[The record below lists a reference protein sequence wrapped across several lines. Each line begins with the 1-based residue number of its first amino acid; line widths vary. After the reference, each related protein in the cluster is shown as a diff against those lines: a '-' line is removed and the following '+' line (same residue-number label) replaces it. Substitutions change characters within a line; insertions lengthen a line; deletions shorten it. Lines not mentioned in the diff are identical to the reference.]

1 MWGTGSHDPVKMA
14 FLGQPHLKT
23 RTNTTGGAF
32 IMSKTSGAFRK
43 KKVYFSQISN
53 VAIRDKELSL
63 KAKGLYSL
71 IQSYIT
77 LENFILYK
85 NTLKKQCQEGNYS
98 FEAAW
103 KELKDKQYLIQ
114 HKIKDNKTGLFYY
127 EYELL
132 DRPIQTPVF
141 QGVDNPLGGKGGVYN
156 KTDINN
162 TDLNNTEK
170 YNGVLQGQDPNILFP
185 PDRPPKDINNE
196 EIILDTVKR
205 LLVKENHPEYFVD
218 YEVVLNHY
226 FQRYKERTGKQ
237 HPPLTKQSCSRI
249 VDTLFKAY
257 DEGYSIDLDLDY
269 GDLLDMIDKHF
280 ETKYKHTDWNIMH
293 FLSDGVKV
301 RRMFEVAY

>member
-1 MWGTGSHDPVKMA
+1 MEFYKIDEVNTHRY
-14 FLGQPHLKT
+14 FKT
-23 RTNTTGGAF
+23 P
-32 IMSKTSGAFRK
+32 
-43 KKVYFSQISN
+43 
-53 VAIRDKELSL
+53 KELFHNKCYRVNLSTD
-63 KAKGLYSL
+63 AKLVYS
-71 IQSYIT
+71 I
-77 LENFILYK
+77 
-85 NTLKKQCQEGNYS
+85 
-98 FEAAW
+98 
-103 KELKDKQYLIQ
+103 
-114 HKIKDNKTGLFYY
+114 
-127 EYELL
+127 LL
-132 DRPIQTPVF
+132 DRMELSRKNGWINENKEIYLLYTKEDIAEIMGVSITTAYRAFKQLESLELIKQVRQGLNKPNKIFIGKIKWGFVWTCQICKSGPIKCTC
-141 QGVDNPLGGKGGVYN
+141 
-156 KTDINN
+156 
-162 TDLNNTEK
+162 TDLSNLNTNETEYSETDLSETEK

-218 YEVVLNHY
+218 YEIVLNHY